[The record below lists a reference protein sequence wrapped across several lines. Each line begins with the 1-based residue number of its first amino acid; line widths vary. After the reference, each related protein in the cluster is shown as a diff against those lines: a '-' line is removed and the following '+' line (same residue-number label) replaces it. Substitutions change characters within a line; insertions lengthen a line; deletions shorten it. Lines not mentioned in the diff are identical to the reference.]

1 MRVPPVYLVVLHKTI
16 YTYERALLRALLEH
30 AGDNCAI
37 YILEA
42 EHPPFKKNAILSF
55 IDRRL
60 LTFKVLALESCALED
75 TLAAYPRLRRYE
87 EGMTAAGTYVISLT
101 ERVLEAL
108 PLTFRKAYRPEIDK
122 DHWYDAAI
130 RKEQYT
136 NVRLSS
142 RQSGYAWETCHELS
156 FATVRGIYNNL
167 DKALYYLTYLVLGQ
181 IKDNPHPVH
190 LLMYPS
196 YTLTHLIIYYLRLCI
211 FLFMRKLCFWSGKY
225 NWKIALIRQ
234 EEVSFIGQ
242 PAKSFWADPFLV
254 REGGANFI
262 FFEEMDQHT
271 GKGHISVIMLD
282 ENGQSSGKPSK
293 ALIQPFHLSFPNVF
307 KREGQYY
314 MMPEQSSSGRLSIY
328 KAVQFPHVWVEE
340 MVMIEGMN
348 ILDPLWLFHE
358 GKYWLFFNKIEEYEY
373 DNNERLYIYYSDSLF
388 SNDWKPHKKNP
399 VIIDMH
405 KARNAGQIYSKEGEL
420 YRPSQNCGATYGSE
434 IMINRIV
441 KLSEEEYEEESV
453 EQLSRY
459 NKYYGMHTFNG
470 DEQLQVI
477 DLLVKG

>member
-1 MRVPPVYLVVLHKTI
+1 M
-16 YTYERALLRALLEH
+16 
-30 AGDNCAI
+30 
-37 YILEA
+37 
-42 EHPPFKKNAILSF
+42 
-55 IDRRL
+55 
-60 LTFKVLALESCALED
+60 
-75 TLAAYPRLRRYE
+75 
-87 EGMTAAGTYVISLT
+87 
-101 ERVLEAL
+101 
-108 PLTFRKAYRPEIDK
+108 DK
-122 DHWYDAAI
+122 DHWYDASI

-142 RQSGYAWETCHELS
+142 RQSGHAWETCHELS
-156 FATVRGIYNNL
+156 FATIRGIYNNQ

-181 IKDNPHPVH
+181 IKDNPRPVH
-190 LLMYPS
+190 LSRYPS
-196 YTLTHLIIYYLRLCI
+196 YTLTHLILYYFRLCI
-211 FLFMRKLCFWSGKY
+211 FLFMRKLCFRSGKHS
-225 NWKIALIRQ
+225 WKIALIRQ

-242 PAKSFWADPFLV
+242 PANSFWADPFLV
-254 REGGANFI
+254 REGGENFI

-293 ALIQPFHLSFPNVF
+293 VLVQPFHLSFPNVF

-328 KAVQFPHVWVEE
+328 KATQFPQVWAEE

-358 GKYWLFFNKIEEYEY
+358 GKYWLFFNKIEEDEY
-373 DNNERLYIYYSDSLF
+373 DNNERLYIYYSDSLL
-388 SNDWKPHKKNP
+388 SNNWKPHKKNP

-459 NKYYGMHTFNG
+459 NKYYGMHTCNG

>member
-1 MRVPPVYLVVLHKTI
+1 
-16 YTYERALLRALLEH
+16 
-30 AGDNCAI
+30 
-37 YILEA
+37 
-42 EHPPFKKNAILSF
+42 
-55 IDRRL
+55 
-60 LTFKVLALESCALED
+60 
-75 TLAAYPRLRRYE
+75 
-87 EGMTAAGTYVISLT
+87 
-101 ERVLEAL
+101 
-108 PLTFRKAYRPEIDK
+108 
-122 DHWYDAAI
+122 
-130 RKEQYT
+130 
-136 NVRLSS
+136 
-142 RQSGYAWETCHELS
+142 
-156 FATVRGIYNNL
+156 
-167 DKALYYLTYLVLGQ
+167 
-181 IKDNPHPVH
+181 
-190 LLMYPS
+190 
-196 YTLTHLIIYYLRLCI
+196 
-211 FLFMRKLCFWSGKY
+211 
-225 NWKIALIRQ
+225 
-234 EEVSFIGQ
+234 
-242 PAKSFWADPFLV
+242 
-254 REGGANFI
+254 
-262 FFEEMDQHT
+262 MDQHT

>member
-1 MRVPPVYLVVLHKTI
+1 MRAPPLYLIVLHKTI
-16 YTYERALLRALLEH
+16 SAYERAILHALLEH
-30 AGDNCAI
+30 AGDYCAV
-37 YILEA
+37 YVLNTA
-42 EHPPFKKNAILSF
+42 RQAVKKNPVLSF

-60 LTFKVLALESCALED
+60 LTFKVPALEPCALED
-75 TLAAYPRLRRYE
+75 TLSDYPGLQRYE
-87 EGMTAAGTYVISLT
+87 EGMIATCTYAICLT
-101 ERVLEAL
+101 ESVLEVL
-108 PLTFRKAYRPEIDK
+108 PLTFKKAYRPEMDK

-142 RQSGYAWETCHELS
+142 RQSGHTWETCHELS
-156 FATVRGIYNNL
+156 FATIRGIYNNR

-181 IKDNPHPVH
+181 IKDNPRPVH
-190 LLMYPS
+190 LSRYPS
-196 YTLTHLIIYYLRLCI
+196 YMMSHLIRYYLRLCL
-211 FLFMRKLCFWSGKY
+211 FLLIRQLCFWSGKY
-225 NWKIALIRQ
+225 SWKIALIRQ
-234 EEVSFIGQ
+234 EKVSFIGQ
-242 PAKSFWADPFLV
+242 PEKSFWADPFLV
-254 REGGANFI
+254 RKGGENFV
-262 FFEEMDQHT
+262 FFEEMDRST

-282 ENGQSSGKPSK
+282 ENGKSSGKPAK
-293 ALIQPFHLSFPNVF
+293 VLGQPFHLSFPNVF
-307 KREGQYY
+307 KHEDQYY
-314 MMPEQSSSGRLSIY
+314 MMPEQSSSGKLSVY
-328 KAVQFPHVWVEE
+328 KAIQFPHVWAEE

-358 GKYWLFFNKIEEYEY
+358 GKYWLFFNKIEEEEY
-373 DNNERLYIYYSDSLF
+373 DNNERLYIYYSDNLF

-405 KARNAGQIYSKEGEL
+405 KARNAGQIYCKEGIL

-441 KLSEEEYEEESV
+441 KLSEEEYEEEAV

-470 DEQLQVI
+470 DEQLQII